1 MGSLAWSAQALAVC
15 RPSQFVQVPSL
26 LAAPVPVYADQVLL
40 CRSNPVY
47 ADQAPVF
54 PDSVSVYSIP
64 TLFMQTTSLFAQTT
78 SLFADPVPVYPDPD
92 PVKLNPCLVY
102 PGPIPVCR
110 SPGRLQ
116 SPNCLGPAA
125 GQRAGFC
132 LPCWPQPHR
141 GWLRLSWEPAVEGSL
156 LWRGGAACSGPG

>member
-1 MGSLAWSAQALAVC
+1 M
-15 RPSQFVQVPSL
+15 QVPSL
-26 LAAPVPVYADQVLL
+26 LAAPVPVYSDQVLL

-54 PDSVSVYSIP
+54 PDSVSVYSVP

-78 SLFADPVPVYPDPD
+78 SLFADPVPVYSDPD

-102 PGPIPVCR
+102 PGPISVCR
-110 SPGRLQ
+110 SPGHLQ

-141 GWLRLSWEPAVEGSL
+141 ACGSGCPGSL
-156 LWRGGAACSGPG
+156 LCVWGWGGEEEGEVLGASCSGPG

>member
-1 MGSLAWSAQALAVC
+1 MGKPGLALAVC
-15 RPSQFVQVPSL
+15 RPSLLMQVPSL

-40 CRSNPVY
+40 LCRSSPVY

-116 SPNCLGPAA
+116 SPNSLGPAA
-125 GQRAGFC
+125 GPRAGFC
-132 LPCWPQPHR
+132 LPQ
-141 GWLRLSWEPAVEGSL
+141 RLAQTVL
-156 LWRGGAACSGPG
+156 GACCGREVLGTFCPGPG